1 MSPESTG
8 FRALLAELRRRRV
21 FRVAAVYAAV
31 GFVLVEVANNFFPAL
46 HLPAWTTTLVAVLV
60 VLGFP
65 IALVLAWALDLT
77 PDGIRRA
84 EPARPRASAGT
95 SGRWT
100 AQRIAAV
107 GGALVLAMAG
117 GAFLLTGGRSDGTVA
132 VDREVERSVAVLPFA
147 NLSAEADNE
156 YFSDGITEDIRGR
169 LSRIGELRVIS
180 RTSAMTYK
188 GTTQRAGA
196 IGRELGVAHL
206 IEGSVQRSGDRLRVS
221 AQLVDARTD
230 ETRWSETYDRH
241 VTDVFAIQS
250 EIAERIA
257 DALRVRLTA
266 GDRALLGRAQTTNL
280 AAYELYL
287 KADELMRRRSPGMAE
302 RRADVLSA
310 VALLRQAVQLDP
322 DYALPY
328 AFLAWGYDEHPD
340 LTLGERKDS
349 ARSFAERVVRMAPE
363 LPDGYAELGYFYL
376 SLGELERS
384 GEQLRLALA
393 RDPNHEV
400 ALAGMR
406 DYLRASGRLAESL
419 TYAKR
424 AVEVVPTD
432 PESYAQVGRTY
443 AMLGAFDTAET
454 WYRRAWFE
462 VSREPAAGYCELAD
476 IAYHRGDARG
486 ARGHLD
492 ALLASA
498 DPGEFALNCAA
509 YLELALGNVKAAREV
524 ASRGAQSSFFESG
537 DEMPRLL
544 LAVLALDEGDRPR
557 AEALLRAAESRTRE
571 EWDLCAGRCG
581 NYQLA
586 RIRALQGDPDGAIG
600 YLRRAVDTGLN
611 RWYPS
616 APDPFLS
623 GIHGD
628 PRYQAIVT
636 DVRARR
642 DRERERA
649 VRAGG

>member
-1 MSPESTG
+1 
-8 FRALLAELRRRRV
+8 
-21 FRVAAVYAAV
+21 VAAVYAAV
-31 GFVLVEVANNFFPAL
+31 GFVLVQVANNFFPAL
-46 HLPAWTTTLVAVLV
+46 HLPVWATTLVAVFV

-84 EPARPRASAGT
+84 EPRRPNVGAGPT
-95 SGRWT
+95 GRWT

-117 GAFLLTGGRSDGTVA
+117 GAFLLTGGRGDGTVA
-132 VDREVERSVAVLPFA
+132 LDREVERSVAVLPFA
-147 NLSAEADNE
+147 NLSADADNE

-188 GTTQRAGA
+188 GTMQRAGA
-196 IGRELGVAHL
+196 IGQELGVAHL

-257 DALRVRLTA
+257 DALRVRLNA

-287 KADELMRRRSPGMAE
+287 KADELLRRRSPGTAE

-328 AFLAWGYDEHPD
+328 AFLAWGYGEHPD
-340 LTLGERKDS
+340 LTPRERKDS
-349 ARSFAERVVRMAPE
+349 SRTFAERVVRMAPE

-376 SLGELERS
+376 SIGELERS

-400 ALAGMR
+400 SLAGMR
-406 DYLRASGRLAESL
+406 DYLRASGRLAEALS
-419 TYAKR
+419 YAKR

-432 PESYAQVGRTY
+432 PESHAQVAHTY
-443 AMLGAFDTAET
+443 AMLGDFDAAEA
-454 WYRRAWFE
+454 WYRRAWLDVTRDHE
-462 VSREPAAGYCELAD
+462 AAYCELAN
-476 IAYHRGDARG
+476 IAYHRGDNQG
-486 ARGHLD
+486 VRGHLD
-492 ALLASA
+492 ALLAST

-509 YLELALGNVKAAREV
+509 LLELALGNVSAAREV
-524 ASRGAQSSFFESG
+524 AARGAQSSFFESADG
-537 DEMPRLL
+537 MPRLL
-544 LAVLALDEGDRPR
+544 RAALALEDGDRSR
-557 AEALLRAAESRTRE
+557 AEALLRAVEVRTRE
-571 EWDLCAGRCG
+571 EWDLCEGRCG

-586 RIRALQGDPDGAIG
+586 RVRALQGDHDDAIA
-600 YLRRAVDTGLN
+600 YLRRAVDTGLT

-616 APDPFLS
+616 APDPLLS
-623 GIHGD
+623 SIHGD
-628 PRYQAIVT
+628 PRYQAILT
-636 DVRARR
+636 DVRVRR
-642 DRERERA
+642 DRERERVA
-649 VRAGG
+649 RAGG